1 MSITISGCPIIPTD
15 ASADAPSAP
24 TIAKSM
30 AVINCNI
37 KPCNVAGQAI
47 FKYLPY
53 NCFVVPTGPNRS
65 ATGNMVSTESHRCM
79 RSNIVTPIH
88 ARSYKVEQ
96 NSQPLISSVLYHI
109 IHEQSFIYYAFYIR
123 IYIKNAKEP
132 LIAPDYTLIGISV
145 YKRFFHITEK

>member
-15 ASADAPSAP
+15 ASAEAPSAP

-65 ATGNMVSTESHRCM
+65 AAGSMVSTESHRCM

-88 ARSYKVEQ
+88 ARSYKIELSISP
-96 NSQPLISSVLYHI
+96 NIFCIISQQYMKSHSYIIILFNNLYQICKRTSYSV
-109 IHEQSFIYYAFYIR
+109 
-123 IYIKNAKEP
+123 
-132 LIAPDYTLIGISV
+132 
-145 YKRFFHITEK
+145 